1 MKTKILYP
9 LAALLFCAGCYL
21 PKNSALP
28 QMYSESFMV
37 VLSVIIAG
45 FGIKLLC
52 QGYQMVGIIL
62 CFVGVLW
69 FFLA

>member
-9 LAALLFCAGCYL
+9 LAALLSCAGCYL
-21 PKNSALP
+21 PKNSALS
-28 QMYSESFMV
+28 QMYPERFMV
-37 VLSVIIAG
+37 VLAIIIAVL
-45 FGIKLLC
+45 GIKLLC
-52 QGYQMVGIIL
+52 QGYQMVGIII